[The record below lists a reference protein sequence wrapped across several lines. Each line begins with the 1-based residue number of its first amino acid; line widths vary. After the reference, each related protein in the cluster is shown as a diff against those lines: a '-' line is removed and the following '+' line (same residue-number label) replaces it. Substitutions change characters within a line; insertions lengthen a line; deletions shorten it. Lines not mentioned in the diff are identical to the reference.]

1 MISLDSVLIL
11 LILLNIVIVVMNVTV
26 VLYGG
31 QVLRHLES
39 LTTVIQQ
46 QTRLLEYVSGRK

>member
-1 MISLDSVLIL
+1 MISLDSVLVL

-31 QVLRHLES
+31 QVLRHLEG